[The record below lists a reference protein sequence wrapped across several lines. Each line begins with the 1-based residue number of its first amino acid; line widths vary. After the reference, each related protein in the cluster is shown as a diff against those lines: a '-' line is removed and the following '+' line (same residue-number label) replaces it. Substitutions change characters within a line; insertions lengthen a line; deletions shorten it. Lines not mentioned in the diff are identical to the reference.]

1 MNPRHMKSGALRV
14 TLAGL
19 AFLLVLL
26 VFAAGC
32 TSSPP
37 GGGSSAPVSPS
48 ETGLPA
54 IPSACGFSSCHGLDL
69 SCSTNPPQVCPADY
83 ELGDKCRQYASC
95 SSAGGTCRLLT
106 TPQFDTCK
114 SCVERCGG
122 ADPAEIL
129 SCEEKC

>member
-1 MNPRHMKSGALRV
+1 MNLPRVKSGAPLIS
-14 TLAGL
+14 L
-19 AFLLVLL
+19 AFLAFILVL
-26 VFAAGC
+26 AAGC
-32 TSSPP
+32 ASSSRGEGPPGAPASPP
-37 GGGSSAPVSPS
+37 

-54 IPSACGFSSCHGLDL
+54 VTSPCGFASCHGLDL
-69 SCSTNPPQVCPADY
+69 SCSTNPPQACPADY

-95 SSAGGTCRLLT
+95 SSAGGTCQLLT
-106 TPQFDTCK
+106 TPQFDACK

>member
-1 MNPRHMKSGALRV
+1 MNLRHMKSGAPLIA
-14 TLAGL
+14 LYGL
-19 AFLLVLL
+19 AFLLVL
-26 VFAAGC
+26 AAGC
-32 TSSPP
+32 SSPSR
-37 GGGSSAPVSPS
+37 GGGSPAPVSPS

-106 TPQFDTCK
+106 TLQFDTCK